1 MSAALVLVLV
11 DLLAVEVAAVLGHRV
26 MSGAPLEVAG

>member
-1 MSAALVLVLV
+1 MTAALVLALV

-26 MSGAPLEVAG
+26 MGGVALEVAG

>member
-11 DLLAVEVAAVLGHRV
+11 DLLAVEVAAVLGHHV
-26 MSGAPLEVAG
+26 MGGVALEVAD